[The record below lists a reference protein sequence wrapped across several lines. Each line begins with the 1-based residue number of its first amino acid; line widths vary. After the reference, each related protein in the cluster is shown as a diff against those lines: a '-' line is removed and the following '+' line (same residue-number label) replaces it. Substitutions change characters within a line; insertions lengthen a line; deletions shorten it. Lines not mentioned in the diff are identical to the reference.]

1 MSLKCRLLGLILF
14 PIAVPMAFGQAR
26 PNFGS
31 IEGTVIDQ
39 SGKPVAGATVQGRVN
54 LQPKKTNLFTT
65 SDSAGRFVLR
75 DIPIGDTFL
84 YAHKASEGY
93 PDTFFAFFKTDDL
106 SMVRVKVVGARST
119 QGVTI
124 RLGEKAA
131 YLSIEMTD
139 ENGTRLPGHLTFTR
153 DDDQY
158 GRYQKGTIGA
168 ETIMVPPVPFRLT
181 MEAQAPGY
189 LPWHFG
195 GENWQG
201 KGGLINLKSGQSLT
215 LDIQLKRAQ

>member
-26 PNFGS
+26 PNLGS

-39 SGKPVAGATVQGRVN
+39 SGKPVAGATVEALVN
-54 LQPKKTNLFTT
+54 IKRRNLFTT

-75 DIPIGDTFL
+75 DIPSGDTFVHA
-84 YAHKASEGY
+84 YKESEGY

-106 SMVRVKVVGARST
+106 TMVRVKVVGAESSR
-119 QGVTI
+119 GVTI

-139 ENGTRLPGHLTFTR
+139 ENGTRVPGHIMFTR

-158 GRYQKGTIGA
+158 GRYQQGTTGA
-168 ETIMVPPVPFRLT
+168 ETIMVPPVPFRFT
-181 MEAQAPGY
+181 AEAQAPGY
-189 LPWHFG
+189 LPWHYG
-195 GENWQG
+195 GENWQSDS
-201 KGGLINLKSGQSLT
+201 GLIKLKSGQSLR